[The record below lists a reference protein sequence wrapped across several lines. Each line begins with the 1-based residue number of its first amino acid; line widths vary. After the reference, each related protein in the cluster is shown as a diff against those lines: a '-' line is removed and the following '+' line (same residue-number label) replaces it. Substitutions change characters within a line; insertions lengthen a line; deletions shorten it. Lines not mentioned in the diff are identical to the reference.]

1 MANKVTNEDILRINE
16 LYYKHKTYAE
26 VARQTGF
33 SASTVKK
40 YVDKNWTPV
49 CVENI
54 IRFDLAQLPDFF
66 EQVSEKFKGIENYGD
81 LCTLSG
87 EEKEEMKVLWGEI
100 AV

>member
-33 SASTVKK
+33 AASTVKK
-40 YVDKNWTPV
+40 YVIPNWEPV
-49 CVENI
+49 KTDNI
-54 IRFDLAQLPDFF
+54 IRFDLVNLPNF
-66 EQVSEKFKGIENYGD
+66 SEAVKIFRGVTNYGD
-81 LCTLSG
+81 LCILD
-87 EEKEEMKVLWGEI
+87 ENEKKELKELWKEL

>member
-16 LYYKHKTYAE
+16 LYYKHKVYAE

-40 YVDKNWTPV
+40 YVIPGWEPV
-49 CVENI
+49 QTENI
-54 IRFDLAQLPDFF
+54 THFDIAQLPDFTEAVKIFRDIDNYGNLCVLTEF
-66 EQVSEKFKGIENYGD
+66 EQKEIEE
-81 LCTLSG
+81 LW
-87 EEKEEMKVLWGEI
+87 KEL